1 MTTESDENLP
11 EDAANAAPT
20 DQDNAPPT
28 DGASDPAG
36 EQDVEVNSPDYQTLE
51 ETASPNPAGDM
62 DRLQNLQIAV
72 TAELGRAQLPIE
84 GLMKLSEGSVIELD
98 REIDA
103 PIELKAQGVTL
114 ATGEV
119 VVVDGCFAIRVLSV
133 QNNN

>member
-1 MTTESDENLP
+1 MTTETEENLP
-11 EDAANAAPT
+11 EDAT
-20 DQDNAPPT
+20 DQTAADANNQDVA
-28 DGASDPAG
+28 DG
-36 EQDVEVNSPDYQTLE
+36 DVEVNAPDYQSLE
-51 ETASPNPAGDM
+51 ETPSSNPTGDLN
-62 DRLQNLQIAV
+62 RLQNIQIAV

-84 GLMKLSEGSVIELD
+84 GLMRLNEGSVIELD

>member
-1 MTTESDENLP
+1 MTTETDENLP
-11 EDAANAAPT
+11 EDEAA
-20 DQDNAPPT
+20 APPT
-28 DGASDPAG
+28 QEGNESPAENTAEADG

-51 ETASPNPAGDM
+51 ETASPNPAGDLH
-62 DRLQNLQIAV
+62 RLQNIQIAV

-84 GLMKLSEGSVIELD
+84 GLLQLNEGSVVELD

-133 QNNN
+133 QNSN

>member
-1 MTTESDENLP
+1 MTTETDENLP
-11 EDAANAAPT
+11 EDAADQAPVDADNEATAEGAA
-20 DQDNAPPT
+20 
-28 DGASDPAG
+28 DGGS
-36 EQDVEVNSPDYQTLE
+36 DVEVNSPDYQSLE
-51 ETASPNPAGDM
+51 ETPSSNPAGDLN
-62 DRLQNLQIAV
+62 RLQNIQIAV

-84 GLMKLSEGSVIELD
+84 GLMRLNEGSVIELD